1 MSIVL
6 SAAVL
11 FTMAPA
17 GAFAEEETTIPEGT
31 VASDSTETGT
41 TVTEDRAVASVT
53 TDTGTAFYET
63 LAEAV
68 AAVVDSENKTGTVEL
83 LEDASGSGI
92 GLFKSEGHTGVDL
105 TIDFNGHTYTC
116 TGETVGSTGTESQVF
131 HLERDNKVTLIDG
144 TLTESADTAY
154 MIIQNYCDL
163 TLDRMTVDGTD
174 MSSGSYSMSNNCG
187 DTLIKDSTI
196 IADEGNVAFDV
207 CDFSSYPGV
216 TVTVEGDSV
225 IQGKVEVTNPNGGEN
240 NAKLVVKGGT
250 FSNNTVSIDYQETA
264 PLANY
269 VPENY
274 EIVQADGSY
283 KVQKME
289 NKLVVT
295 PSTDEGKVSASLEG
309 AYTGADTT
317 IEGGE
322 SGSESDVT
330 NAGVT
335 VDLTT
340 SEEPD
345 STTSAALTVTA
356 ETAQSLAQN
365 NAPSLSVKTDV
376 GTVVLDQTA
385 LGKMSDVTAPV
396 VVSVQETTT
405 EPSGDNIAAEY
416 TVSVTSDSKNLL
428 PDGDDNGTVTITP
441 DQGQRIDEVR
451 VTQGSKA
458 IDVTDNSD
466 STYSFTMPKGPV
478 TITVTFTESDQPE
491 PTPELPFNDVQEDD
505 WYYQSVLYVY
515 NEGLMTG
522 TAADTFSP
530 GLTTTR
536 GMIVSILHRQE
547 GEPAASSNASFS
559 DVTSGAYY
567 EDAMNW
573 AAAEGIVNGYSDS
586 AFGPNDA
593 ITREQM
599 AAILMNYAQYKG
611 QDVSA
616 RADLSAYSDAESVSA
631 WAEEAMSWAN
641 AEGLINGMSD
651 TELAPKGHATRA
663 QVAAILQRFLA
674 E

>member
-1 MSIVL
+1 ML

-131 HLERDNKVTLIDG
+131 HLERDNKVTFMDG
-144 TLTESADTAY
+144 TLKESADSAK

-163 TLDRMTVDGTD
+163 TLDRMTVDGSS
-174 MSSGSYSMSNNCG
+174 MPSGSYTVSYNCG
-187 DTLIKDSTI
+187 DVLIKDSTI
-196 IADEGNVAFDV
+196 TAADGNVAFDV

-269 VPENY
+269 VAENH
-274 EIVQADGSY
+274 EIVEADGSY
-283 KVQKME
+283 RVQPME
-289 NKLVVT
+289 NKLVVE
-295 PSTDEGKVSASLEG
+295 PSTDETGKVSASLEG
-309 AYTGADTT
+309 EYTGADTT
-317 IEGGE
+317 IEDGTDNDGD
-322 SGSESDVT
+322 SEVS
-330 NAGVT
+330 NSGVT
-335 VDLTT
+335 VDLTST
-340 SEEPD
+340 EGAST
-345 STTSAALTVTA
+345 TTSATLTVTA
-356 ETAQSLAQN
+356 ETAKSLADN

-376 GTVVLDQTA
+376 GTVTLDQTA

-396 VVSVQETTT
+396 VVSVQETMT

-428 PDGDDNGTVTITP
+428 PDGADNGTITITP

-466 STYSFTMPKGPV
+466 STYSFTMPKGP
-478 TITVTFTESDQPE
+478 
-491 PTPELPFNDVQEDD
+491 
-505 WYYQSVLYVY
+505 
-515 NEGLMTG
+515 
-522 TAADTFSP
+522 
-530 GLTTTR
+530 R
-536 GMIVSILHRQE
+536 HLHR
-547 GEPAASSNASFS
+547 
-559 DVTSGAYY
+559 
-567 EDAMNW
+567 
-573 AAAEGIVNGYSDS
+573 
-586 AFGPNDA
+586 
-593 ITREQM
+593 
-599 AAILMNYAQYKG
+599 K
-611 QDVSA
+611 
-616 RADLSAYSDAESVSA
+616 
-631 WAEEAMSWAN
+631 
-641 AEGLINGMSD
+641 
-651 TELAPKGHATRA
+651 
-663 QVAAILQRFLA
+663 
-674 E
+674 